1 MYVIY
6 IYIYLQCICICRCR
20 CMYVYIYNCIYMCLY
35 IYVDMILYTHTDPSM
50 YSSMHRCTY
59 VSFHR
64 SIFAISGVCHPVLSV
79 PSHWKHPFDY
89 APIPLNGYYLRV
101 TSINLSYIISKNPGS
116 LWSVLTSGPAQKETL
131 GKMLSG
137 SIVVIKGFSCACEE
151 NTLNQQ
157 FMSFKTKHL
166 QSRESKQ
173 NPVWVCDTIAKK

>member
-1 MYVIY
+1 MH
-6 IYIYLQCICICRCR
+6 ICI
-20 CMYVYIYNCIYMCLY
+20 ISQ
-35 IYVDMILYTHTDPSM
+35 VDFCNQWGV
-50 YSSMHRCTY
+50 SSCVERT
-59 VSFHR
+59 
-64 SIFAISGVCHPVLSV
+64 L
-79 PSHWKHPFDY
+79 HWKHPLDY

-157 FMSFKTKHL
+157 FMSFKTNIFNPGNPNKIQYGYVTLSRKNDLTHNHTTSAIKGILFHPGETSSRLEGYLVLKHGL
-166 QSRESKQ
+166 
-173 NPVWVCDTIAKK
+173 